1 MMSKVFLQDMHG
13 SLKRLMEIQKQ
24 IASQKMYNKP
34 SDNPSEVARGMA
46 VGTSLAKNEQFQR
59 NMEDAVSWLSNT
71 DKALNQI
78 TDIITAIRE
87 KVIYAC
93 NGALSSTDRD
103 AIAKDIEALR
113 DELVQT
119 ANFDVEG
126 RHLLSGFDT
135 ATPAFSKSGDGTVA
149 YQGDDGR
156 IQFQIEKGETG
167 LVSLNGRDVFPLG
180 YTRHSVTS
188 IELPMDFRWS
198 GSSENLRISVG
209 DRTVQVA
216 LPQRWSDNNQ
226 DSLSDNSDY
235 DGFRSPGEPAEGYT
249 LDEIA
254 RLVNAFEGASH
265 LVHASVETDVLS
277 GIQRLVIKSLTGE
290 PLQIAS
296 IKEATTRD
304 TGQWLSSDAVDPA
317 LWNAS
322 SDGKIILDFG
332 SGEPVEVSV
341 AAGDTL
347 EDVAS
352 SLSMVEGVW
361 AGARGYGTITIVGE
375 NLTGKFTASATG
387 GATDL
392 FGSITTSKSIEVA
405 PDISNLGL
413 SSFLGLETYALST
426 QVEASSVIGD
436 TTVEPLD
443 IILSSGT
450 RRLNLKIGDD
460 STLTL
465 DDLANRLK
473 AAAGDWLEVVVE
485 SDQPEVN
492 LTDGT
497 SVHSETGT
505 QRLLL
510 KAKDGSPLA
519 IFDKNGSYAKSLG
532 LESALTTSDLTSVT
546 FPVTAPPDVP
556 LFIGVE
562 VGESLYRVKLYQ
574 RDIALSDGTIDPQ
587 ALALQI
593 RKQVGEDLLG
603 VESVQ
608 SGSRLALHSITGEP
622 VRIIDLSYS
631 DPSLKGMTSGFAMAA
646 GLHAGVTG
654 EWIPP
659 SYALVLD
666 TPTGGTYRL
675 GNDETGWSADIAY
688 DADADAVRGAL
699 EVVYGAGS
707 VAVAAGGDGF
717 SITFAAGP
725 VKAVELDS
733 SLVDADDA
741 LLGHSA
747 LAAGS
752 ESSFTICT
760 GGRSIT
766 VSVGAA
772 ETIEDVASRV
782 GELAGGWL
790 DVSLASDGSGNMR
803 LALAAKDGSPVNI
816 YDVTGIAAKDFGF
829 NTDLGIKAGIW
840 AGGGEMKISVDG
852 YELVMDLR
860 DETTLQGIADNIN
873 MRFPGSDVKACVVG
887 SGADEKLVLYSP
899 NGKYLEVEPPAGM
912 TGDTATPSRS
922 AGGPGGPMAQTVTVR
937 RGADVEEADIFAILD
952 DLIASVKQ
960 GDTEGLSLSFLPKLD
975 QGIDDALR
983 ARAFCGA
990 IQRRY
995 DISQSR
1001 LKSNN
1006 IAMTDLH
1013 SSIMDVDLAE
1023 ASIEFQTAQM
1033 IYQATLSTISK
1044 VVQPTLVDY
1053 LS

>member
-13 SLKRLMEIQKQ
+13 SLKRLMDIQKQ
-24 IASQKMYNKP
+24 IASQKKYNKP

-46 VGTSLAKNEQFQR
+46 VGTSLARNEQFQR

-93 NGALSSTDRD
+93 NGALSATDRD

-135 ATPAFSKSGDGTVA
+135 ATPAFSKSKDGTVA

-198 GSSENLRISVG
+198 GSSEYLRISVG

-235 DGFRSPGEPAEGYT
+235 DGFRSPGEPVEGYS
-249 LDEIA
+249 LAEIA
-254 RLVNAFEGASH
+254 QLINSFEGAGH
-265 LVHASVETDVLS
+265 IVHASVETDVLS
-277 GIQRLVIKSLTGE
+277 GIQRLVVKSLTGE

-296 IKEATTRD
+296 IREATTRD
-304 TGQWLSSDAVDPA
+304 TGQWLSSDGVDPA

-347 EDVAS
+347 EDVAR
-352 SLSMVEGVW
+352 LISMVEGIW
-361 AGARGYGTITIVGE
+361 AGAREDGTLTLAGE
-375 NLTGKFTASATG
+375 KLTGVFSVSASG

-392 FGSITTSKSIEVA
+392 FGSLTTSKNKEVL

-413 SSFLGLETYALST
+413 SSFLGLETYAVST

-465 DDLANRLK
+465 EDLANRLK

-497 SVHSETGT
+497 SVNSETGT

-510 KAKDGSPLA
+510 KAKDGSPLT

-532 LESALTTSDLTSVT
+532 LESALTTSDLTAVT
-546 FPVTAPPDVP
+546 FPVTASPDVP

-562 VGESLYRVKLYQ
+562 VGGSLYRVKLYQ

-593 RKQVGEDLLG
+593 RKQVGEDLLN

-608 SGSRLALHSITGEP
+608 SGSRLALHSLTGEP

-646 GLHAGVTG
+646 GLQAGVTG
-654 EWIPP
+654 DW
-659 SYALVLD
+659 
-666 TPTGGTYRL
+666 
-675 GNDETGWSADIAY
+675 
-688 DADADAVRGAL
+688 
-699 EVVYGAGS
+699 
-707 VAVAAGGDGF
+707 
-717 SITFAAGP
+717 
-725 VKAVELDS
+725 
-733 SLVDADDA
+733 VD
-741 LLGHSA
+741 SA

-772 ETIEDVASRV
+772 ETMEDVASRV
-782 GELAGGWL
+782 VELAGGWL

-803 LALAAKDGSPVNI
+803 LALAAKDGSPLNVF
-816 YDVTGIAAKDFGF
+816 DVKESAARDFGF
-829 NTDLGIKAGIW
+829 NTDMGIQAGTW
-840 AGGGEMKISVDG
+840 TDGGEMKIFVDG
-852 YELVMDLR
+852 YELVIDLR
-860 DETTLQGIADNIN
+860 DETTLQGIADHIN

-899 NGKYLEVEPPAGM
+899 NGKYLEAELPAGM

-937 RGADVEEADIFAILD
+937 RGADVEDADIFAIIE

-1033 IYQATLSTISK
+1033 IYQATLATISK